1 VVGALYNEGAG
12 ANYNWCSDP
21 AAAQAYRDAVAAY
34 AAERGSSLTVIQQ
47 AAVNTPAGYD
57 FNREVV
63 ANDGG
68 TQYNFQSGPVI
79 AAINPT
85 SALADPGYV
94 LPNGL
99 TVNNYLTATNILSAT
114 DSSGNGFTERV
125 ASITGADF
133 NTTIVPIFEAT
144 KETVATIVDA
154 GTPTADMLSFWEVGL
169 ANGSFPNTEAG
180 VQTAI
185 ANYAAAITLS
195 IIEDG
200 ASGNSAWDTLRTNG
214 VASQYP

>member
-1 VVGALYNEGAG
+1 MA
-12 ANYNWCSDP
+12 
-21 AAAQAYRDAVAAY
+21 
-34 AAERGSSLTVIQQ
+34 
-47 AAVNTPAGYD
+47 
-57 FNREVV
+57 

-68 TQYNFQSGPVI
+68 TQYNFQSGPAI
-79 AAINPT
+79 ATINPT
-85 SALADPGYV
+85 SELAAPGYV

-133 NTTIVPIFEAT
+133 NTTVVPIFEAT
-144 KETVATIVDA
+144 KETIATIVDA
-154 GTPTADMLSFWEVGL
+154 GTPTADMLSFWEVGK
-169 ANGSFPNTEAG
+169 ANGSFPETAAG

-185 ANYAAAITLS
+185 ANYAAAVTLS

-200 ASGNSAWDTLRTNG
+200 ASGNSAWDTLRNNG
-214 VASQYP
+214 VASEYA

>member
-1 VVGALYNEGAG
+1 VAK
-12 ANYNWCSDP
+12 
-21 AAAQAYRDAVAAY
+21 AYRDAVAAY
-34 AAERGSSLTVIQQ
+34 AAERGSSLTIIQQ

-57 FNREVV
+57 FNRELA

-68 TQYNFQSGPVI
+68 TQYNFQSGPAI
-79 AAINPT
+79 ATINPT
-85 SALADPGYV
+85 SALAVPGYV

-99 TVNNYLTATNILSAT
+99 FVDAYNTATNILSAT

-144 KETVATIVDA
+144 KQTIATIVDA

-169 ANGSFPNTEAG
+169 ANGSFPETEAG

-195 IIEDG
+195 IVENG
-200 ASGNSAWDTLRTNG
+200 ASGNDAWAVLANQG
-214 VASQYP
+214 VASSYDYY